1 MNKPADSM
9 SKVQKL
15 TLLALL
21 TAIVVVLQLLGSF
34 IRFGNFSVSLVLV
47 PIVIGAA
54 LLGVGAG
61 GWLGLVFGVAVLL
74 SGDAAGFLG
83 ISVPGT
89 LITVLAK
96 GTLAG
101 LAAGAVYRL
110 IEKKNTLAATIA
122 AAVVCPMVNTG
133 VFLIGCFT
141 FFFKAISEMAAG
153 AGQDVF
159 AFIIFVF
166 VGGNFIFELL
176 FNVVLA
182 PVILRIVD
190 VGKKM
195 ISRRAG
201 GVPPRA

>member
-1 MNKPADSM
+1 MNENAKTM
-9 SKVQKL
+9 SKVQRM

-89 LITVLAK
+89 LITVIAK

-122 AAVVCPMVNTG
+122 AAVVCPVVNTG
-133 VFLIGCFT
+133 VFFIGCYA
-141 FFFKAISEMAAG
+141 FFLDAIAGMASEAG
-153 AGQDVF
+153 KSTL
-159 AFIIFVF
+159 AFIVFVF
-166 VGGNFIFELL
+166 IGGNFIFELL